1 MDLEGRRAP
10 KALTLKAPAKVN
22 LTLEVVRRRPDGYH
36 DIRSVVLLLP
46 DLADTVRVE
55 VAPGRTDVRIR
66 TNSVDIPVDA
76 TNICHRAASRY
87 LAHADA
93 AAQVTIDIAKNI
105 PVAAGLGGGS
115 SDAAAV
121 LVALNHYFGQRIAP
135 RSLAG
140 IGADLGKDVPLFLAG
155 AKASLVQGM
164 GERVRAIDTL
174 PRLHVLLVNPRI
186 AISTKEAYGAARDA
200 LWFMDA
206 KTRVDRSR
214 RMLRALDANDMPA
227 VAAALYNDFEV
238 VADRA
243 HPVLKEIRQALLA
256 FGAIGALMSGSGS
269 TVFALF
275 ASPRGLRVAQT
286 ALRNRY
292 PAYFIER
299 G

>member
-1 MDLEGRRAP
+1 MDREGRRAP
-10 KALTLKAPAKVN
+10 KALTLRAPAKVN

-46 DLADTVRVE
+46 HLADTVRVE

-66 TNSVDIPVDA
+66 ASSAAIPVDE

-87 LAHADA
+87 LAHAGA

-164 GERVRAIDTL
+164 GERVRAIGTL
-174 PRLHVLLVNPRI
+174 PRLHVLIVNPRI

-214 RMLRALDANDMPA
+214 RMLRALETNDTHA
-227 VAAALYNDFEV
+227 VSAALYNDFEV
-238 VADRA
+238 AADRA

-275 ASPRGLRVAQT
+275 ASARALRVAQT
-286 ALRNRY
+286 ALRHRY

>member
-1 MDLEGRRAP
+1 MDQRGRRTP
-10 KALTLKAPAKVN
+10 TALTLKAPAKVN
-22 LTLEVVRRRPDGYH
+22 LTLEVVGRRPDGYH

-46 DLADTVRVE
+46 HLADTVRVE
-55 VAPGRTDVRIR
+55 VGSGRTDIRIR
-66 TNSVDIPVDA
+66 TNSPDIPVDE

-87 LAHADA
+87 LAHADET
-93 AAQVTIDIAKNI
+93 AQITIDLAKSI

-121 LVALNHYFGQRIAP
+121 LVALNRHFGQRIAP
-135 RSLAG
+135 RTLAD
-140 IGADLGKDVPLFLAG
+140 IGADIGKDVPLFLGG
-155 AKASLVQGM
+155 AKASFVRGM
-164 GERVRAIDTL
+164 GERVRDIGAL
-174 PRLHVLLVNPRI
+174 PRLHVLVVNPRI
-186 AISTKEAYGAARDA
+186 AISTKDAYDA
-200 LWFMDA
+200 LQRTLWFMDA
-206 KTRVDRSR
+206 ATRVDRSR
-214 RMLRALDANDMPA
+214 RMLRALETSDTQV

-256 FGAIGALMSGSGS
+256 FGALGALMSGSGS

-275 ASPRGLRVAQT
+275 ASPGALRVAQA
-286 ALRNRY
+286 ALRQRY